1 MIIALDGPAG
11 AGKSTVARYTA
22 KRLGFYYLDTGAMY
36 RAFTFFVLLKGISLQ
51 DLDSMRRLLNEF
63 ELHISEERVL
73 IGELDVTAEI
83 RSEKVTRQVSYV
95 SSLDFVRKK
104 MVDVQRE
111 IGKNRDIVA
120 EGRDI
125 GTVVFS
131 DARLKFYLDASV
143 EERALRR
150 LKDEKNP
157 EKGRDLSRVAEEIRK
172 RDEYDS
178 TRENSPLRRAPDA
191 FYIDSTHLTV
201 QEVSDL
207 IIRRV
212 QDFKRSN

>member
-1 MIIALDGPAG
+1 ML
-11 AGKSTVARYTA
+11 V
-22 KRLGFYYLDTGAMY
+22 
-36 RAFTFFVLLKGISLQ
+36 
-51 DLDSMRRLLNEF
+51 
-63 ELHISEERVL
+63 
-73 IGELDVTAEI
+73 
-83 RSEKVTRQVSYV
+83 
-95 SSLDFVRKK
+95 
-104 MVDVQRE
+104 
-111 IGKNRDIVA
+111 
-120 EGRDI
+120 

>member
-22 KRLGFYYLDTGAMY
+22 RRLGFYYLDTGAMY
-36 RAFTFFVLLKGISLQ
+36 RAFTFFAFMKGISLH
-51 DLDSMRRLLNEF
+51 DLGSMRRLLNEF
-63 ELHISEERVL
+63 ELHISEDRVF
-73 IGELDVTAEI
+73 IGDMDVTAEI
-83 RSEKVTRQVSYV
+83 RNDQVTRHVSYV

-104 MVDVQRE
+104 MVEVQRE

-125 GTVVFS
+125 GTVVFP
-131 DARLKFYLDASV
+131 DAQFKFYLDASV

-157 EKGRDLSRVAEEIRK
+157 EKGKDLSRVIEEIRK
-172 RDEYDS
+172 RDAYDS

-191 FYIDSTHLTV
+191 TYIDSTHMTV

-207 IIRRV
+207 IISRV
-212 QDFKRSN
+212 QDFKGSN

>member
-1 MIIALDGPAG
+1 M
-11 AGKSTVARYTA
+11 
-22 KRLGFYYLDTGAMY
+22 
-36 RAFTFFVLLKGISLQ
+36 
-51 DLDSMRRLLNEF
+51 
-63 ELHISEERVL
+63 L

-125 GTVVFS
+125 GTVVFP
-131 DARLKFYLDASV
+131 DAQFKFYLDASV

-157 EKGRDLSRVAEEIRK
+157 EKGKDLSGVIEEIRK
-172 RDEYDS
+172 RDAYDS

-191 FYIDSTHLTV
+191 TYIDSTHMTV

-207 IIRRV
+207 IISRV